1 MSEFNF
7 ILNADLFKKGLSE
20 QKAVLNDFWE
30 KGSEIL
36 EGSGINI
43 KPPPKKWFLLRH
55 NYFSVLFIV
64 VFFILKIPMPRLRFY
79 ARLDHCLR
87 TWVTACDNLLD
98 DELKELL
105 ITDLPEDARIFK
117 SVHTILVA
125 DRIFFSFMIDAV
137 REGTISEE
145 EMDML
150 LGVSLSSISASG
162 REEAEE
168 ERGVV
173 YDLSPDDILYR
184 IHSVKT
190 GLLFTSPLSAPL
202 ALGDID
208 MNDPHYINIHGGL
221 CSIALGCQILD
232 DLSDIGMDLFNTK
245 HNYLAALVL
254 HGRNGQERSLIN
266 EILSGKSD
274 NGICHDSSLY
284 KRFPDSSKIAID
296 EATLQFK
303 KGLDLLCAG
312 GLPFNATMKKAFL
325 KALMTIY
332 DHPGLL
338 MSLRE

>member
-1 MSEFNF
+1 MSEFDF
-7 ILNADLFKKGLSE
+7 ILKADLFKKGLYE
-20 QKAVLNDFWE
+20 QKAVLNDFWV

-36 EGSGINI
+36 EGSGINL
-43 KPPPKKWFLLRH
+43 KPPPKKWFSLRH

-64 VFFILKIPMPRLRFY
+64 VFFILKIPICRLRFY

-150 LGVSLSSISASG
+150 LNVSLSSISASG

-168 ERGVV
+168 ERGVE
-173 YDLSPDDILYR
+173 YNFSPDDILYR
-184 IHSVKT
+184 IHAVKT
-190 GLLFTSPLSAPL
+190 GRLFTSPLSAPL
-202 ALGDID
+202 ALGDLD
-208 MNDPHYINIHGGL
+208 MNDPHYKNIHAGL
-221 CSIALGCQILD
+221 CAIALGCQILD
-232 DLSDIGMDLFNTK
+232 DLSDVGMDLCNKK
-245 HNYLAALVL
+245 HNYLAALVM

-266 EILSGKSD
+266 EILSGNSD
-274 NGICHDSSLY
+274 NGIGHDSSLY
-284 KRFPDSSKIAID
+284 KRFPDSSKIATD
-296 EATLQFK
+296 EATRQFE

-312 GLPFNATMKKAFL
+312 GLPFSAIMKKTFL

>member
-1 MSEFNF
+1 MSEFDF
-7 ILNADLFKKGLSE
+7 ILKADLFKKGLFE
-20 QKAVLNDFWE
+20 QKAVLNDFWK
-30 KGSEIL
+30 KGTEIM
-36 EGSGINI
+36 EGSGIHL
-43 KPPPKKWFLLRH
+43 KPPPRKWFSLRH

-64 VFFILKIPMPRLRFY
+64 VFFILKIPMPRLMFY
-79 ARLDHCLR
+79 ARLNHCLR

-105 ITDLPEDARIFK
+105 ITDLPEYARVFK

-137 REGTISEE
+137 RNGTISEE

-150 LGVSLSSISASG
+150 PAISLSSISASG

-168 ERGVV
+168 ERGIE
-173 YDLSPDDILYR
+173 YDLSPEDVLYR

-190 GLLFTSPLSAPL
+190 GRLFTSPLSAPL

-208 MNDPHYINIHGGL
+208 KNNPNYKNIHEGL
-221 CSIALGCQILD
+221 CAFALACQILD
-232 DLSDIGMDLFNTK
+232 DLSDIGMDLLNKK

-254 HGRNGQERSLIN
+254 HGRNGQERSLMN
-266 EILSGKSD
+266 EILSGNRG
-274 NGICHDSSLY
+274 NGTGHDSSLY
-284 KRFPDSSKIAID
+284 KRFPDSSMIAID
-296 EATLQFK
+296 EATLQFE
-303 KGLDLLCAG
+303 KGMDLLCRG
-312 GLPFNATMKKAFL
+312 GLPFNAMMKKAFL

-332 DHPGLL
+332 EHPGLL